1 MLSRAFSG
9 LAVAAAAPLLASAAQ
24 ITTPPPYVEGYVL
37 FANGDCRFLICL
49 RQFPALTIQ

>member
-1 MLSRAFSG
+1 MLSRAFSA
-9 LAVAAAAPLLASAAQ
+9 LAAAAAVSVLASAAH

-37 FANGDCRFLICL
+37 FANGDCRSLICL